1 MLEKIIT
8 RLVEYQISRGILE
21 EKDKR
26 LYQYGYQVLAEYA
39 ANLLTA
45 VLIAAVFHAYGIVLI
60 FTLSFML
67 VRSYAGGYHAGTGL
81 GCLILSAL
89 MQIAVILMVRALGS
103 AEFMNPEIFGTEVIM
118 VFYIWNR
125 RKNGEISESFGKN
138 MAFDH
143 TSHVLFKLHFYNTD
157 RMDGDKPHVFRDGD
171 HSFVNGIL
179 MGHNDCFERADKRR
193 RLK

>member
-1 MLEKIIT
+1 MMLEKIIT

-125 RKNGEISESFGKN
+125 IPVPVKNKPMSESER
-138 MAFDH
+138 
-143 TSHVLFKLHFYNTD
+143 LHFRKKARILYILELLIEIIFLAAHRTEWA
-157 RMDGDKPHVFRDGD
+157 MAVLSAHLMVFFLVFF
-171 HSFVNGIL
+171 SEVEKWKN
-179 MGHNDCFERADKRR
+179 
-193 RLK
+193 